1 MCPIMLLFWLQCL
14 QSNFYFVWY
23 IYSISFQEEDVL
35 RMEVKVQLISI
46 CIFLY
51 LQFSTADECACATG
65 NVHVRSGAGTTH
77 SILGTLPTDSCLAF
91 KGHLSTVS
99 GTHWANVDYHGQVS
113 VFGVKYFF
121 DLIGWKI
128 RHRLLSC
135 LLRFA

>member
-1 MCPIMLLFWLQCL
+1 M
-14 QSNFYFVWY
+14 
-23 IYSISFQEEDVL
+23 YSISFQEEDVL
-35 RMEVKVQLISI
+35 RMDVKVQLLSI

-113 VFGVKYFF
+113 DFGVKYCF
-121 DLIGWKI
+121 DLIG
-128 RHRLLSC
+128 
-135 LLRFA
+135 

>member
-1 MCPIMLLFWLQCL
+1 
-14 QSNFYFVWY
+14 
-23 IYSISFQEEDVL
+23 
-35 RMEVKVQLISI
+35 MEIKVQLISV
-46 CIFLY
+46 CILFH

-113 VFGVKYFF
+113 DFGIKYCI
-121 DLIGWKI
+121 DSIGLNI
-128 RHRLLSC
+128 RKASYPAKLFTAFCIIQFKS
-135 LLRFA
+135 

>member
-1 MCPIMLLFWLQCL
+1 MSDKAFILITMFADKHLLCL
-14 QSNFYFVWY
+14 IHLLIF
-23 IYSISFQEEDVL
+23 FQEVVL
-35 RMEVKVQLISI
+35 RMDVKVQLLSI

-113 VFGVKYFF
+113 DFGVKYCF
-121 DLIGWKI
+121 DLIG
-128 RHRLLSC
+128 
-135 LLRFA
+135 